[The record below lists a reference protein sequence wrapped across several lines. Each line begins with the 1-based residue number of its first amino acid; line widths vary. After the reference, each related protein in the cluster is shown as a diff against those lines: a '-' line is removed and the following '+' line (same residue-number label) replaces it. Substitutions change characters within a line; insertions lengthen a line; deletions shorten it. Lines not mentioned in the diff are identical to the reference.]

1 MRRLTCLRCQ
11 EPLCAS
17 TFDEATGILV
27 CRSCQTTFDLVKRIL
42 GSDEPPGKADGTSA
56 DDERAVAPVPRG
68 WSQEITGDQW
78 TVSQRWRET
87 GPVAFTSIF
96 AIIWNVLT
104 IIFTL
109 AAGLILPLSPFWL
122 IGAGAAYFTL
132 KCLFNTTKVSVDSGK
147 LHVAITPF
155 SLKDA
160 LEIDVNKVDQIYL
173 KRSAVTL
180 KSTSVS
186 VRALTTDHREI
197 GLVDDVSF
205 EEGLW
210 LEQELERHLG
220 IRDRAVVGEFRPNE
234 VKR

>member
-1 MRRLTCLRCQ
+1 MRRLSCLRCQ
-11 EPLCAS
+11 EALCAS

-27 CRSCQTTFDLVKRIL
+27 CKSCQTTFDLAKRNSGL
-42 GSDEPPGKADGTSA
+42 DEPSGELDLTGAN
-56 DDERAVAPVPRG
+56 DERAVAPAPRG

-87 GPVAFTSIF
+87 GPVAFISIF
-96 AIIWNVLT
+96 AILWNALT
-104 IIFTL
+104 TAFTVAFGARL
-109 AAGLILPLSPFWL
+109 VLSPFWL
-122 IGAGAAYFTL
+122 IGAGTAYLTL
-132 KCLFNTTKVSVDSGK
+132 KCLFNTTRVSVVSGK
-147 LHVAITPF
+147 LQIAITPF

>member
-1 MRRLTCLRCQ
+1 MRRLSCQRCH

-17 TFDEATGILV
+17 TFDEAAGILV
-27 CRSCQTTFDLVKRIL
+27 CRSCQTTFDLAKRIS
-42 GSDEPPGKADGTSA
+42 GSDEPSGASDLIGTN
-56 DDERAVAPVPRG
+56 DERAVAPAPLG

-78 TVSQRWRET
+78 TVSHRWRET
-87 GPVAFTSIF
+87 EPVAFISIF
-96 AIIWNVLT
+96 AILWNVLT

-109 AAGLILPLSPFWL
+109 AAGLMLPLSPFWL
-122 IGAGAAYFTL
+122 IGCWLAYLTL
-132 KCLFNTTKVSVDSGK
+132 KCLFNITKVSVASGK
-147 LHVAITPF
+147 LHIAITPF
-155 SLKDA
+155 AWQDA
-160 LEIDVNKVDQIYL
+160 LEIDVNKVEQIYL

-186 VRALTTDHREI
+186 VRALTTDHGEV
-197 GLVDDVSF
+197 GLVDGVSF

-220 IRDRAVVGEFRPNE
+220 IRDRAVVGEFRPIE